1 MARATKVE
9 EIPVILKDY
18 PDGEALIYEHIL
30 EDIWQTMRLDY
41 YPAGLDRYLFWTAS
55 EVGSATAE
63 RWLGLVLGVEG
74 AEGSSLFWV
83 EATKRLRLHPDL
95 SIVIDGISL
104 FHRRRLKAEPGW
116 VDNHPAW
123 VNRLIRAKSRAI
135 KMLGTTAAEVA
146 A

>member
-1 MARATKVE
+1 MAHVVKIE
-9 EIPVILKDY
+9 EAEIILRDF
-18 PDGEALIYEHIL
+18 PEAEIRLYSEIL
-30 EDIWQTMRLDY
+30 EDIWITM
-41 YPAGLDRYLFWTAS
+41 GLDHYDPGLARYLLWTAS

-63 RWLGLVLGVEG
+63 RWLGLVLGIPD
-74 AEGSSLFWV
+74 EGSPGFWV

-104 FHRRRLKAEPGW
+104 FHRRRLKADPGW
-116 VDNHPAW
+116 VDNHSLW
-123 VNRLIRAKSRAI
+123 INRLIRAKSRAL

>member
-1 MARATKVE
+1 MARAAKTE
-9 EIPVILKDY
+9 EAEIILRDF
-18 PDGEALIYEHIL
+18 PEAEVKLYSEIL
-30 EDIWQTMRLDY
+30 EDIWIIM
-41 YPAGLDRYLFWTAS
+41 GLDHYEDGLARYLLWTAS

-63 RWLGLVLGVEG
+63 RWLGLVIGVD
-74 AEGSSLFWV
+74 ASADNFWV

-104 FHRRRLKAEPGW
+104 FHRRRLKADPGW
-116 VDNHPAW
+116 VDNHSAW
-123 VNRLIRAKSRAI
+123 INRLIRAKSRAL